1 MNVKE
6 FNSTMKKGTNWC
18 PDKYTVKYKWKIEE
32 SKAGGKFEK
41 HKKEEIEIRL
51 PSSR

>member
-1 MNVKE
+1 MNVKK

-32 SKAGGKFEK
+32 SKAMGK
-41 HKKEEIEIRL
+41 IREAQKG
-51 PSSR
+51 RDWN